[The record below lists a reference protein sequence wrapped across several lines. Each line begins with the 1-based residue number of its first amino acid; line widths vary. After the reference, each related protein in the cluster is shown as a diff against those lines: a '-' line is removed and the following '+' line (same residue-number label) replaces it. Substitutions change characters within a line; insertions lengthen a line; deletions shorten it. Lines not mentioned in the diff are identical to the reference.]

1 MISKLNKNSGM
12 INCLTKSEMI
22 KGKNG
27 KTIFNNKWRKF
38 DEQTNAAG
46 VKCLGFAK

>member
-1 MISKLNKNSGM
+1 MISKLNKISGM

-27 KTIFNNKWRKF
+27 KTIFNIRYIIL
-38 DEQTNAAG
+38 E
-46 VKCLGFAK
+46 